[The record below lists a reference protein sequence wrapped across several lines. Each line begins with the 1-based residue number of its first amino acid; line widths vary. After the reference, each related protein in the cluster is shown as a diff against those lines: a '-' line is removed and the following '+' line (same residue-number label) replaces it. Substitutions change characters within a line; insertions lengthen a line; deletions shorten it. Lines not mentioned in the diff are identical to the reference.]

1 MGFCSLLAT
10 LCSHSF
16 LFTVLFYTQELTDAL
31 SERFDDV
38 DEIKDVAN
46 YGCSGGVSG
55 FIYYKDTSKFFTE
68 FEDDVENVCYN
79 LLGEDYITILG
90 NEQTSVQGLIQM
102 MVWFVV
108 ESYCQWVLDNKDA
121 AIAA

>member
-1 MGFCSLLAT
+1 
-10 LCSHSF
+10 
-16 LFTVLFYTQELTDAL
+16 VLFYTQQLTDAL
-31 SERFDDV
+31 TERFDDM

-55 FIYYKDTSKFFTE
+55 FTYYKDTSKFFTE
-68 FEDDVENVCYN
+68 FEDDIEDVCYD
-79 LLGEDYITILG
+79 LLGEDYITLLG

-108 ESYCQWVLDNKDA
+108 ESYCQWVLDNKDT

>member
-1 MGFCSLLAT
+1 MGFCSSPAT
-10 LCSHSF
+10 HTYF
-16 LFTVLFYTQELTDAL
+16 LFTVLFYTQQLTDAL
-31 SERFDDV
+31 SERFDDM
-38 DEIKDVAN
+38 DEIKDVAT

-68 FEDDVENVCYN
+68 FEDDVEDVCYD
-79 LLGEDYITILG
+79 LLGEDYITLLG
-90 NEQTSVQGLIQM
+90 HEQTSVQGLIQM

-108 ESYCQWVLDNKDA
+108 EAYCQWAIDNKDT